1 MVCFPHGKYR
11 EVRDSSKQPRRF
23 SKKSFIHYYT
33 HLVTPRDT
41 AEDNTFIVIENPPD
55 HHKKNNRP
63 LRRSGLLR
71 IESNRVRLQFRTG
84 SNQSLTGGI
93 TFEFREVLDETS
105 GQILSFNFPI
115 GSISI
120 SIARIEDI
128 FVHTRQLSR
137 NNEVEIRN
145 NLCRSFVDR
154 AIENSIDN
162 TTSIADRD
170 TFARTVPTGVH
181 PNKP

>member
-11 EVRDSSKQPRRF
+11 EVRNSSKQPRRF

-55 HHKKNNRP
+55 HHKKTTGRFDEAA
-63 LRRSGLLR
+63 LR

-162 TTSIADRD
+162 TTSIA
-170 TFARTVPTGVH
+170 G
-181 PNKP
+181 

>member
-84 SNQSLTGGI
+84 SNQSLTGFV
-93 TFEFREVLDETS
+93 TCELSEVLDETS
-105 GQILSFNFPI
+105 CQVFCFFFPLA
-115 GSISI
+115 STFVSV
-120 SIARIEDI
+120 ARIKNLRI
-128 FVHTRQLSR
+128 NTRQFCR
-137 NNEVEIRN
+137 NNKVEVRN
-145 NLCRSFVDR
+145 NLCRSLVDR
-154 AIENSIDN
+154 TVEDSVDD
-162 TTSIADRD
+162 TTCIFDSCLLYTSPSPRD
-170 TFARTVPTGVH
+170 
-181 PNKP
+181 